1 MTRNT
6 STPRS
11 RRSTI
16 ILFSALLLLIP
27 GLLSGADFPKP
38 VGYVNDFAGVIG
50 SSDEDRIER
59 VALAVDRATGAD
71 IVVVTVESLGEYGSI
86 EQYSIAMA
94 TEWGIETGVLLIIS
108 MSERQ
113 ARIEV
118 SDVLE
123 GPLPDGMVGRIMDT
137 SVIPYFRKNDFG
149 TGFLKA
155 AEGIAG
161 IIAEEYDVT
170 LPNVSLAES
179 RKYTQSSSR
188 SRTTSFPFRYIIFI
202 IIMFAG
208 GGRFMWP
215 MIFLG
220 GMGRSRYS
228 RGGFGSSSR
237 GGFGGGG
244 GFGGFGGGGGG
255 GFSGG
260 GASRGF

>member
-1 MTRNT
+1 M
-6 STPRS
+6 S
-11 RRSTI
+11 RRTRLPA
-16 ILFSALLLLIP
+16 ILIALVLIFAA
-27 GLLSGADFPKP
+27 GSLTAADFPKP

-50 SSDEDRIER
+50 SSDEARIEE
-59 VALAVDRATGAD
+59 VAIAVDRATGAD
-71 IVVVTVESLGEYGSI
+71 IVVATVESLGDYGSI
-86 EQYSIAMA
+86 EQYSIALA
-94 TEWGIETGVLLIIS
+94 TEWEIETGVLLIIS
-108 MSERQ
+108 MAERQ

-137 SVIPYFRKNDFG
+137 SVIPYFRNNDFG

-155 AEGIAG
+155 TEGIAG
-161 IIAEEYDVT
+161 IIAKEYNVE

-179 RKYTQSSSR
+179 RKYSQSSSR
-188 SRTTSFPFRYIIFI
+188 SGTTSFPFRYIIFI